1 MLSIIIPS
9 YNEHENIKN
18 TAAVLETLLLHH
30 RIAYELLFVDDGSR
44 DDTWK
49 YICEEAERSEHIR
62 GIRFSRNFGKEGA
75 IFAGLEACLGDAA
88 VVIDCDLQHPPET
101 IIEMHRLWQC
111 EGADVVEGKKSARG
125 KENALY
131 GAFSKL
137 FYRFIKKVSKLDM
150 LDTSD
155 FKLLDRKVINALLA
169 LPERITF
176 FRALSGWVGFNT
188 KTVYYEVQERK
199 YGTRKW
205 TLGMLLGYAIRNL
218 SSFTGAPLYISTI
231 LGLLVNLSA
240 FVLLVLF
247 LCGINLGSFSL
258 GVIILMF
265 VGGCILQS
273 LGISSYYVSRIY
285 EEIKQRPRYIVWQ
298 ETPKKEQQNG

>member
-18 TAAVLETLLLHH
+18 TAQVLETLLLHN
-30 RIAYELLFVDDGSR
+30 RIEYELLFVDDGSK
-44 DDTWK
+44 DDTWQ
-49 YICEEAERSEHIR
+49 YICEEAKRSEHIR
-62 GIRFSRNFGKEGA
+62 GVRFSRNFGKEGA
-75 IFAGLEACLGDAA
+75 IFAGLEACKGDGA
-88 VVIDCDLQHPPET
+88 VVIDCDLQHPPQT
-101 IIEMHRLWQC
+101 IIEMHRLWQQ
-111 EGADVVEGKKSARG
+111 GADVVEGKKSSRG

-131 GAFSKL
+131 GFCSKI

-155 FKLLDRKVINALLA
+155 FKLLDRKVIDALLA

-188 KTVYYEVQERK
+188 KTVYYEVQERQF
-199 YGTRKW
+199 GTRKW

-231 LGLLVNLSA
+231 FGLLVNLSSL
-240 FVLLVLF
+240 VLLILS
-247 LCGINLGSFSL
+247 LCGVNLGSFSL

-265 VGGCILQS
+265 VGGIILQC
-273 LGISSYYVSRIY
+273 LGISSYYISRIY
-285 EEIKQRPRYIVWQ
+285 EEIKERPRYIVWQ
-298 ETPKKEQQNG
+298 QTPEKEQENG